1 MIKRIANYLSQ
12 QQGKILTFLLGLVFA
27 LFIGIL
33 VTAYIIA
40 KRANP
45 ILLDETGK
53 PVNAQTADT
62 YK

>member
-1 MIKRIANYLSQ
+1 MRKQVASYLAR
-12 QQGKILTFLLGLVFA
+12 QQGKILTFILGLVFV

-45 ILLDETGK
+45 IILDETGK
-53 PVNAQTADT
+53 PVNSQTVSDH
-62 YK
+62 